1 MKRKNSR
8 RRDLGGRKKGDRKK
22 PEGGINS
29 TALISRGKQANLI
42 FAFKWNPVQATEQ
55 TLTFHRKRG
64 SCSRQGRSPQCAQ
77 GQV

>member
-55 TLTFHRKRG
+55 TLTCTGRG
-64 SCSRQGRSPQCAQ
+64 GHAPGRAGALSVPRAR
-77 GQV
+77 